1 MKLAEKIVLTP
12 IHNVELAKDT
22 VLGSDFHYCK
32 PTKARLT

>member
-12 IHNVELAKDT
+12 IHNELAKDT